1 MCLAIFKPA
10 DTAPDWTAYENG
22 FDDNPH
28 SWGFAAVKDGELITR
43 WGLGKFDEF
52 RTDFEPFAD
61 CKAIIHFRWATHGG
75 KILANCHPFHV
86 APDLAMI
93 HNGIVSID
101 CNVNRDRSDTWHF
114 NELVLKPMHAQDPDF
129 FLRPEHRYT
138 QQLAHRGS
146 KFCFLRADGMHEIWC
161 EDDGVWEKD
170 GHWYSNTGYRT
181 SRKAWYYGGSYK
193 KSSSVVVN
201 PHRDVSPKQDDD
213 TLVMTERE
221 IEIDL
226 EQEQYDLIE
235 EQDARAAMLR
245 DPYADDAHE
254 QAEIELEFQRDQLLA
269 CGFSKSTLKEVY
281 DVLGAWGIEVLYDC
295 I

>member
-10 DTAPDWTAYENG
+10 DTAPDWQSYENG

-28 SWGFAAVKDGELITR
+28 SWGFAAVKDGQIVTR

-75 KILANCHPFHV
+75 KTLANCHPFMV

-93 HNGIVSID
+93 HNGIVSIQ
-101 CNVNRDRSDTWHF
+101 CNLNKDRSDTWHF
-114 NELVLKPMHAQDPDF
+114 NELVLKPMHTRDPDF
-129 FLRPEHRYT
+129 FLRAEVVYT
-138 QQLAHRGS
+138 QQMAHTGS
-146 KFCFLRADGMHEIWC
+146 KFCFLRADGTHGIWQ
-161 EDDGVWEKD
+161 ESDGVWEKD

-181 SRKAWYYGGSYK
+181 SRKAWYYGESYK
-193 KSSSVVVN
+193 KSITVCSHPDMS
-201 PHRDVSPKQDDD
+201 PPDRDKEQ
-213 TLVMTERE
+213 VMTARE

-226 EQEQYDLIE
+226 ANEQYELLEEQE
-235 EQDARAAMLR
+235 ARATLIR
-245 DPYADDAHE
+245 DPYADDDH
-254 QAEIELEFQRDQLLA
+254 AEMELEFQTDQLLA
-269 CGFSKSTLKEVY
+269 CGFSKEALKEVY